1 MPANYN
7 SLKPVQNGQK
17 LVHNSSFD
25 SMPLSNQLSSIQ
37 INQPKGSN
45 QVTQIAINSAQQNSK
60 IQTAI
65 QAQQIASL
73 SQGVGANPQA
83 YDELKK
89 RLLSEYKKLTKQ
101 KGNVSIE
108 ENRDRLG

>member
-45 QVTQIAINSAQQNSK
+45 QVT
-60 IQTAI
+60 
-65 QAQQIASL
+65 
-73 SQGVGANPQA
+73 
-83 YDELKK
+83 
-89 RLLSEYKKLTKQ
+89 
-101 KGNVSIE
+101 
-108 ENRDRLG
+108 